1 MFKKVPGGPVNI
13 TVNELIDRLRKE
25 DRMNLD
31 YKEKNGKHFA
41 NFQSIIFNR
50 GHTR

>member
-1 MFKKVPGGPVNI
+1 MKKVPDPINI

-41 NFQSIIFNR
+41 NFIYNKIFSP
-50 GHTR
+50 